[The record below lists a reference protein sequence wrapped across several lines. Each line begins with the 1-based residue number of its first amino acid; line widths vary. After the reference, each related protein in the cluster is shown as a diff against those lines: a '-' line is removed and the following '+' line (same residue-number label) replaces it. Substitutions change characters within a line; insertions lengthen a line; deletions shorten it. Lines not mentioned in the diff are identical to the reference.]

1 MWRFGAKTENLSGA
15 AACRVDLLR
24 MILVIILKN
33 VSSTCTSVIDMVL
46 RSSLVVLAATAFH
59 ASTSA
64 AAPASEQPS
73 ALASQPPSPPPEQT
87 PIDVPQRA
95 ASPLDNVSIWGYGEL
110 YYARPSKD
118 EGRTIADLRRA
129 VFGLGYRFSPKVVF
143 NSEWEV
149 EHAIASAG
157 DSGEFEIEQLY
168 VDFQA
173 LPELNVTAGL
183 FLMPF
188 GLLNEHHEPTH
199 FYGVQR
205 NFVETEIIP
214 STWRE
219 GGLSLHGDFDFG
231 LGYSAGIVTN
241 NSFRGWEFSSDAPP
255 YVTAFDLESAQPGPL
270 QSTHQELQRADASH
284 LAGFLSLNYH
294 GIPGFVIGAAAT
306 TGKATAPLFPD
317 GTVAPQPRVTLWEA
331 HARWTP
337 GRLDLSALYAEGRI
351 SDTAQVNAANP
362 EATNPIPS
370 RFWGFYAQAAYTV
383 YEDATFRLSP
393 FARFERYDLGASYEG
408 TSGPVVPPGRVQVS
422 QTPGD
427 VAPFPVNNDKVWTV
441 GANFYITQGVVVK
454 ADYQWF
460 ANNSNFDRLDLGL
473 GIAF

>member
-1 MWRFGAKTENLSGA
+1 VR
-15 AACRVDLLR
+15 
-24 MILVIILKN
+24 
-33 VSSTCTSVIDMVL
+33 
-46 RSSLVVLAATAFH
+46 
-59 ASTSA
+59 
-64 AAPASEQPS
+64 
-73 ALASQPPSPPPEQT
+73 
-87 PIDVPQRA
+87 
-95 ASPLDNVSIWGYGEL
+95 
-110 YYARPSKD
+110 
-118 EGRTIADLRRA
+118 
-129 VFGLGYRFSPKVVF
+129 
-143 NSEWEV
+143 
-149 EHAIASAG
+149 
-157 DSGEFEIEQLY
+157 
-168 VDFQA
+168 
-173 LPELNVTAGL
+173 PELNLTAGL

-219 GGLSLHGDFDFG
+219 GGLSVHGNFDFG
-231 LGYSAGIVTN
+231 LGYSAGVVTN
-241 NSFRGWEFSSDAPP
+241 NSFRDWQFSSDTPP
-255 YVTAFDLESAQPGPL
+255 YVTAFGLESAQPGPL

-284 LAGFLSLNYH
+284 LAGYLSLDYH
-294 GIPGFVIGAAAT
+294 GIPGLVFGAAAT

-317 GTVAPQPRVTLWEA
+317 GTVAEQPRVTLWEG

-370 RFWGFYAQAAYTV
+370 RFWGFYAQAAYSLYQDT
-383 YEDATFRLSP
+383 TFRLTP
-393 FARFERYDLGASYEG
+393 FVRWETYDLGASYEG
-408 TSGPVVPPGRVQVS
+408 TSGPVVPSGAVQVS

-427 VAPFPVNNDKVWTV
+427 VARFPVNNDKVWTV

-460 ANNSNFDRLDLGL
+460 ANNGNFDRLDLGL
-473 GIAF
+473 GVAF

>member
-1 MWRFGAKTENLSGA
+1 
-15 AACRVDLLR
+15 V
-24 MILVIILKN
+24 
-33 VSSTCTSVIDMVL
+33 VIDMLFRFSLFVL
-46 RSSLVVLAATAFH
+46 VALALPGAAQASPSAASPASDA

-64 AAPASEQPS
+64 
-73 ALASQPPSPPPEQT
+73 SPPPEQT
-87 PIDVPQRA
+87 PVELPQRA

-149 EHAIASAG
+149 EHAIASA
-157 DSGEFEIEQLY
+157 DDAGEFEIEQLY
-168 VDFQA
+168 VDFEA
-173 LPELNVTAGL
+173 LPQLNVTAGL

-188 GLLNEHHEPTH
+188 GILNEHHEPTH

-205 NFVETEIIP
+205 NFVETQIIP

-219 GGLSLHGDFDFG
+219 GGLNLHGNFDSG
-231 LGYSAGIVTN
+231 LGYSAGVVTN
-241 NSFRGWEFSSDAPP
+241 NNFRDWQFSSTTPP
-255 YVTAFDLESAQPGPL
+255 YVTAFDLEDAHAGPL
-270 QSTHQELQRADASH
+270 QATHQELQHADASH
-284 LAGFLSLNYH
+284 LAGYLSLNYH
-294 GIPGFVIGAAAT
+294 GIPGLVIGAAAT

-337 GRLDLSALYAEGRI
+337 GRLDLSALYAEGHI

-362 EATNPIPS
+362 DATNPIPS

-383 YEDATFRLSP
+383 YQDATFRLTP

-408 TSGPVVPPGRVQVS
+408 TSGPVVPSGAVQVS
-422 QTPGD
+422 DTPGD
-427 VAPFPVNNDKVWTV
+427 VARFPVNNDRVWTV
-441 GANFYITQGVVVK
+441 GANFYVTQGVVVK

-460 ANNSNFDRLDLGL
+460 ANNGNFDRLDLGL
-473 GIAF
+473 GVAF